1 MDRIRTSV
9 EQQIRLAGHNRMAML
24 LFSVGGG
31 TGATRC
37 ALNVFKVREVLRC
50 PPVTPL
56 LGQHALVAGS
66 VDYRGQTIPA
76 IDMARALGEASVVGS
91 KDAHLVVTEFSR
103 SVQAFVV
110 GAVDRIV
117 QVDVADVEPPRD
129 GMVGS
134 RINATVRIDGKLALI
149 VDVEQILAEVSGSSP
164 ELSGSL
170 RGAATQAGHGG
181 ELLLIVDDSVVA
193 RRNMEEIATRLGMP
207 FESCSDGMQALEAL
221 RRMLADQRP
230 LPALVISDIEMPR
243 LDGYALTR
251 AIRETPE
258 LARLRVLLH
267 SSLSGGFN
275 AETVASVGA
284 DRFVAKFNPDTLA
297 RAILELVAVER

>member
-1 MDRIRTSV
+1 MGRILTGV

-24 LFSVGGG
+24 LFSVG
-31 TGATRC
+31 TGSGRC

-56 LGQHALVAGS
+56 IGQHALVAGS
-66 VDYRGQTIPA
+66 VDYRGHTIPA
-76 IDMARALGEASVVGS
+76 IDMAKALGEGSVVGS

-103 SVQAFVV
+103 SVQAFVI

-117 QVDVADVEPPRD
+117 QVDVATVEPPRD
-129 GMVGS
+129 GMVGA
-134 RINATVRIDGKLALI
+134 RINATVRVDGQLVLI
-149 VDVEQILAEVSGSSP
+149 VDVEQILAEVSGKSP
-164 ELSGSL
+164 ELSGPL
-170 RGAATQAGHGG
+170 HGAATQAGHGG
-181 ELLLIVDDSVVA
+181 QRLLIVDDSLVA
-193 RRNMEEIATRLGMP
+193 RRNMEEIARRLGMP
-207 FESCSDGMQALEAL
+207 FESVADGMQGLEAL
-221 RRMLADQRP
+221 RQMLADGRP

-275 AETVASVGA
+275 ADTVASVGA
-284 DRFVAKFNPDTLA
+284 DRFVAKFNPDILA
-297 RAILELVAVER
+297 RAILDLVAN